1 MDPGDGVIVAWQF
14 KTQVYNTEG
23 KNLTAT
29 FTLRSHKHRKM
40 RITFQSNHFNQ
51 TISINPS
58 RRQLL
63 ALQWNTNNNNTWSH
77 ALKTIKQGKHN
88 HTYTLKCTITMAFQ
102 SLVMLIGGGFRI
114 YAGRL
119 QYTRIIINHVNPLT
133 TNRETRIA

>member
-1 MDPGDGVIVAWQF
+1 MGRGTYSSMAVQNS
-14 KTQVYNTEG
+14 VYNTEG

-29 FTLRSHKHRKM
+29 FTLRSHKHCKM
-40 RITFQSNHFNQ
+40 RFTFQSNHFNQ

-63 ALQWNTNNNNTWSH
+63 ALQRNTNNNNTWSH
-77 ALKTIKQGKHN
+77 AALKTIKQGKHN

-102 SLVMLIGGGFRI
+102 SLVMLIGGVFRI

-119 QYTRIIINHVNPLT
+119 QNMRIIINHVNPLT
-133 TNRETRIA
+133 INRETRIA